1 MKNYNTIKFKFLL
14 KMKIM
19 RKERSSLEN
28 NNKGNKI
35 EKAIIKRIN
44 ESALN
49 NNIKKIDN
57 YRNKKMHLY
66 LIILFY

>member
-35 EKAIIKRIN
+35 ERAIIKRIN
-44 ESALN
+44 E
-49 NNIKKIDN
+49 
-57 YRNKKMHLY
+57 
-66 LIILFY
+66 